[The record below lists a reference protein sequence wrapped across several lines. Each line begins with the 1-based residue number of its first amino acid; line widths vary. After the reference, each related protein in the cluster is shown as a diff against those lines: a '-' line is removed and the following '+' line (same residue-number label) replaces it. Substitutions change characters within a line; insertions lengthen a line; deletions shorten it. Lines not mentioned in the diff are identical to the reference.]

1 MRIIDAVSCVCV
13 ALRLAVSAV
22 SPARAD
28 MIVTEGVQPW
38 HLCATCH
45 NLDGI
50 SAMPRFPKLAGQRP
64 LYIIKQVRDFGE
76 GRRSNDGGQMQAIAS
91 EIGDEDLAETARYF
105 AGLPPPPPLA
115 SLATDGVKWLRGA
128 TLYSE
133 GDAAAN
139 IPRCASCHEDAAPG
153 LPQGPFLSAQ
163 HADYLTKQL
172 RDWRV
177 GARANSDQ
185 MPAIAAKLSDQDIEA
200 LALFLATKPR
210 AAVTDGQ

>member
-1 MRIIDAVSCVCV
+1 MRIIEAAWRACV
-13 ALRLAVSAV
+13 ALSVVLSAV
-22 SPARAD
+22 SSARGD
-28 MIVTEGVQPW
+28 MIVTEGVKPW

-50 SAMPRFPKLAGQRP
+50 SPMPRFPKLAGQRP

-76 GRRSNDGGQMQAIAS
+76 GRRSNDGGQMQTIAS
-91 EIGDEDLAETARYF
+91 EIGDEDLAKTASYF
-105 AGLPPPPPLA
+105 ASLPPPPPAA
-115 SLATDGVKWLRGA
+115 SLATDGAEWRRGA
-128 TLYSE
+128 TLYFE
-133 GDAAAN
+133 GDPGSK
-139 IPRCASCHEDAAPG
+139 IPHCASCHENAAPG

-163 HADYLTKQL
+163 HAAYLTKQL
-172 RDWRV
+172 RDWRA
-177 GARANSDQ
+177 GARANSDE